1 MTSILLANFLF
12 LLSCSDVA
20 TAVVATDH
28 RTAQHQGLRR
38 LQQTANS
45 NSAES
50 YLPDDNSMKSWLF
63 GAGDSSEWG
72 VTPNNNDDNGNDNAA
87 TTTMMNHHRPT
98 LINIPSLRQDE
109 YVTDTSAGTIHST
122 VVTNQ
127 GRILTAGSTASQDS
141 GIGRDT
147 FNGTQLD
154 FQPITEVYYYAEN
167 IQTMGH
173 NSNPSTPPSFSK
185 VVASQYYTVALDTN
199 GNVWST
205 GRNNHGQLCL
215 GDTTA
220 RDRFH
225 QIPTMYMTEKKV
237 VDIALGERHTLL
249 LMDDGRVLGCGW
261 NAYGQLGIGLKGED
275 MLGMVEIAID
285 EPDFDNSTETPINH
299 TDITQIAAGRG
310 SSYFLT
316 SSDHVYATGSNYEGQ
331 LCLGD
336 RVDRPLPTMIQPVE
350 DMLSNREND
359 FSLNDEGVD
368 IQLIAAGKLSFY
380 MLFSNGQVVACGKN
394 THGQLGNG
402 NISNNNSSVIT
413 TPPESS
419 DVPAIVTALT
429 NVTDIFAAAISFTVF
444 FLQSNGIYGVGSD
457 GSGQLGDGG
466 VQLQWEGVM
475 EVSCPGNET
484 SSSGGDKNNI
494 IISSGNDH
502 TLFLVNA
509 HGIFDCEGG
518 SSNTTN
524 TSLAPTAS
532 MAPSISASNSTNYPI
547 PSPSP
552 FQPQA
557 PTKSPV
563 KNQKNDPTSG
573 GSKANVMGVFWFV
586 AFAVW
591 HMM

>member
-1 MTSILLANFLF
+1 MASILLASLPF

-20 TAVVATDH
+20 TAVIATDH
-28 RTAQHQGLRR
+28 DRTQHQGGLRN
-38 LQQTANS
+38 LQQTTNS
-45 NSAES
+45 NSAET
-50 YLPDDNSMKSWLF
+50 YLPGDNSMKSWLF

-72 VTPNNNDDNGNDNAA
+72 VTPIDDENDNN
-87 TTTMMNHHRPT
+87 TTTVMNHHRPT
-98 LINIPSLRQDE
+98 LINIPSLNQDE
-109 YVTDTSAGTIHST
+109 YVTDTSAGTLHST

-127 GRILTAGSTASQDS
+127 GRILTAGSGANEDS
-141 GIGRDT
+141 GMGRDT

-154 FQPITEVYYYAEN
+154 FQSITDVYYAVNLESFEPGK
-167 IQTMGH
+167 GH
-173 NSNPSTPPSFSK
+173 NSNPSTPPSFTK

-215 GDTTA
+215 GDTTS
-220 RDRFH
+220 RDRFY

-275 MLGMVEIAID
+275 QLGMMEIVID
-285 EPDFDNSTETPINH
+285 EPDFGNSTETPIDH
-299 TDITQIAAGRG
+299 TNITQIAAGRG

-402 NISNNNSSVIT
+402 NISNNSSVTT

-429 NVTDIFAAAISFTVF
+429 NLTDIFAAAISFTVF

-457 GSGQLGDGG
+457 GSGQLGDGE
-466 VQLQWEGVM
+466 VQLEWEGMM

-484 SSSGGDKNNI
+484 SSSGNNNNNI

-524 TSLAPTAS
+524 TSLAPTTS
-532 MAPSISASNSTNYPI
+532 MAPSISASYPT
-547 PSPSP
+547 PSPST

-563 KNQKNDPTSG
+563 KNQKNPTSG
-573 GSKANVMGVFWFV
+573 GSKANLMGVFWSGV
-586 AFAVW
+586 AFAAW
-591 HMM
+591 RMMM

>member
-1 MTSILLANFLF
+1 MASILLANLLF

-20 TAVVATDH
+20 IAVVATDH
-28 RTAQHQGLRR
+28 DRTQHQGLRN
-38 LQQTANS
+38 LQQTTNS
-45 NSAES
+45 NSAET
-50 YLPDDNSMKSWLF
+50 YLPDDNSMKSRLF
-63 GAGDSSEWG
+63 GAVDSSEWG
-72 VTPNNNDDNGNDNAA
+72 VTPNNNDDNGNDNS
-87 TTTMMNHHRPT
+87 NHHRPT
-98 LINIPSLRQDE
+98 LINIPSLNQDE
-109 YVTDTSAGTIHST
+109 YVTDTSAGTLHST

-127 GRILTAGSTASQDS
+127 GRILTAGSTANEDS

-147 FNGTQLD
+147 FNGTQLN
-154 FQPITEVYYYAEN
+154 FAPITDVYYAVNLESFEPGK
-167 IQTMGH
+167 GH
-173 NSNPSTPPSFSK
+173 NSNPSTPPSFTK

-215 GDTTA
+215 GDTTS

-275 MLGMVEIAID
+275 MLGMVDIFID
-285 EPDFDNSTETPINH
+285 EPDFGNSTETPIDH
-299 TDITQIAAGRG
+299 TNITQIAAGRG

-350 DMLSNREND
+350 DMLSNQEND

-402 NISNNNSSVIT
+402 NISNNNSSVT
-413 TPPESS
+413 TTSPEESS
-419 DVPAIVTALT
+419 DVPAIVMALT

-444 FLQSNGIYGVGSD
+444 FLQNNGIYGVGSD
-457 GSGQLGDGG
+457 GSTQLGDG
-466 VQLQWEGVM
+466 VQLEWEGMM

-484 SSSGGDKNNI
+484 GSSGNSNNI

-524 TSLAPTAS
+524 TSLAPTTS
-532 MAPSISASNSTNYPI
+532 MAPSISASYPT

-552 FQPQA
+552 FQSQA

-573 GSKANVMGVFWFV
+573 GSKANVMGVFWSGV
-586 AFAVW
+586 AFAAW
-591 HMM
+591 RMMM

>member
-1 MTSILLANFLF
+1 MTSILLANLLF

-20 TAVVATDH
+20 SAAIATD
-28 RTAQHQGLRR
+28 RNTQHQGGLRH
-38 LQQTANS
+38 LQTG
-45 NSAES
+45 NSAET
-50 YLPDDNSMKSWLF
+50 YLPGDTSVKSWLF

-72 VTPNNNDDNGNDNAA
+72 VTPNNDDNNENDN
-87 TTTMMNHHRPT
+87 TTTMMNHHRPI

-109 YVTDTSAGTIHST
+109 FVTDTSAGTLHST

-127 GRILTAGSTASQDS
+127 GRILTAGSTANEDS

-147 FNGTQLD
+147 LNGTQLN
-154 FQPITEVYYYAEN
+154 FQPITEIYYANDLESFN
-167 IQTMGH
+167 DGKKH
-173 NSNPSTPPSFSK
+173 NSNPSTPPSFTK

-205 GRNNHGQLCL
+205 GRNNNGQLCL
-215 GDTTA
+215 GDTTS
-220 RDRFH
+220 RDRFYE
-225 QIPTMYMTEKKV
+225 IPTMYMTEKKV
-237 VDIALGERHTLL
+237 VDVALGGRHTLL
-249 LMDDGRVLGCGW
+249 LMEDGRVLGCGW

-275 MLGMVEIAID
+275 MLGMVEIVID
-285 EPDFDNSTETPINH
+285 EPDLSNSSETPIDH
-299 TDITQIAAGRG
+299 TNITQIAAGRG

-316 SSDHVYATGSNYEGQ
+316 SSDHVYASGSNYEGQ

-350 DMLSNREND
+350 DMLSNQEND

-402 NISNNNSSVIT
+402 NINNNSSVT
-413 TPPESS
+413 TTSPEESS

-457 GSGQLGDGG
+457 GSGQLGDGS
-466 VQLQWEGVM
+466 QLEWEGMM

-484 SSSGGDKNNI
+484 SSSGNNNNI

-518 SSNTTN
+518 SSNATN
-524 TSLAPTAS
+524 TSLAPTGNVTNTSLAPTVS
-532 MAPSISASNSTNYPI
+532 MA

-552 FQPQA
+552 FQSQA
-557 PTKSPV
+557 TKSPV
-563 KNQKNDPTSG
+563 KEQKNDPTSG
-573 GSKANVMGVFWFV
+573 GSKASVMGVFWSGV
-586 AFAVW
+586 VLFAAR

>member
-1 MTSILLANFLF
+1 
-12 LLSCSDVA
+12 
-20 TAVVATDH
+20 
-28 RTAQHQGLRR
+28 
-38 LQQTANS
+38 
-45 NSAES
+45 
-50 YLPDDNSMKSWLF
+50 
-63 GAGDSSEWG
+63 
-72 VTPNNNDDNGNDNAA
+72 
-87 TTTMMNHHRPT
+87 
-98 LINIPSLRQDE
+98 
-109 YVTDTSAGTIHST
+109 
-122 VVTNQ
+122 
-127 GRILTAGSTASQDS
+127 
-141 GIGRDT
+141 
-147 FNGTQLD
+147 
-154 FQPITEVYYYAEN
+154 
-167 IQTMGH
+167 MGH

-275 MLGMVEIAID
+275 MLGMVEIVMD

-552 FQPQA
+552 SPFQPQA